1 MIFNSLTFVVF
12 FAAVLLIDRCVPNWT
27 LRKVVL
33 LAAGYLFYAAWNPAY
48 VWLLIGSTLI
58 NWCLARIVGT
68 PGSQPQAVRT
78 SILVGAV
85 TLNLAVL
92 CYFKYIDFFLQ
103 NVAVL
108 WSWGGPTLDVA
119 PLSPVLPLAISFCTF
134 EAIAYLVDVYR
145 GDHTPNDSLVDFGLY
160 ISFFPHLVAGPIV
173 RPNDFLPQLREP
185 KRATGDQLGWGLFL
199 LTLGLF
205 EKVILADGILAP
217 PASYVF
223 GQPHLATTDDAWTG
237 VLAFAFQIYFDFAGY
252 STCAIGAAWCLGIE
266 LKRNFRFPYAA
277 IGFSD
282 FWRRWHISLS
292 SWLRDYLYRPLG
304 GSRYGELL
312 TARNLMLTM
321 LLGGLW
327 HGAAWNFVIW
337 GGLHGM
343 LLVIER
349 SLRSV
354 LGEVSF
360 GIAGRV
366 LLGALTFLGV
376 CIGWVFFRAADLE
389 TAFTLLTALAGWPA
403 AETPLLARRSVQAVL
418 TVVLSTL
425 AVQWWLRESTLEAA
439 IERAPWWSL
448 AMACSVMW
456 VSVALY
462 GGDEA
467 TFLYF
472 QF

>member
-1 MIFNSLTFVVF
+1 MIFNSLTFVLF
-12 FAAVLLIDRCVPNWT
+12 FAAVLLIDRSLPNWT

-33 LAAGYLFYAAWNPAY
+33 LLAGCLFYAAWNPAY
-48 VWLLIGSTLI
+48 VWLLIGSMLM
-58 NWCLARIVGT
+58 NWSLARIVGA
-68 PGSQPQAVRT
+68 PGTQPQSVRAAV
-78 SILVGAV
+78 LVVAV
-85 TLNLAVL
+85 TLNLSVL
-92 CYFKYIDFFLQ
+92 CYFKYVDFLLQ
-103 NVAVL
+103 NVADL
-108 WSWGGPTLDVA
+108 WSWGGPTVAVA

-145 GDHTPNDSLVDFGLY
+145 GDHTPDDSLVDFGLY

-185 KRATGDQLGWGLFL
+185 KRATADQLGWGLFL

-205 EKVILADGILAP
+205 EKVILADGILAA
-217 PASYVF
+217 PASSVF
-223 GQPHLATTDDAWTG
+223 NQPHLATTYDAWMG
-237 VLAFAFQIYFDFAGY
+237 VLAFAFQIFFDFAGY

-292 SWLRDYLYRPLG
+292 TWLRDYLYIPLG
-304 GSRYGELL
+304 GSRHGELL

-337 GGLHGM
+337 GGLHGVM
-343 LLVIER
+343 LVIER
-349 SLRSV
+349 RLR
-354 LGEVSF
+354 LAFGEVSVGAF
-360 GIAGRV
+360 GRV

-389 TAFTLLTALAGWPA
+389 TAFTLLAALSGWQS
-403 AETPLLARRSVQAVL
+403 AEARILSRRSVQAVL
-418 TVVLSTL
+418 AVVLSTL
-425 AVQWWLRESTLEAA
+425 AVHWWLRESTLDAA
-439 IERAPWWSL
+439 IEQTPWWGL
-448 AMACSVMW
+448 AMACSFMW
-456 VSVALY
+456 ISVALY